1 MSQFFVW
8 LRYGWGQRLKKKIC
22 YPVALLESSLAR
34 QPSPPRNLPGPST
47 VASSSPPWP
56 VGGRL
61 LEHFLAASRRIG
73 NLPKAAPPSPLHG
86 HRIHGHRIRR
96 RSEQRGSREQGK
108 WKRNMPPPCPM
119 SPVVAPE
126 LLSPTCLGFCISRRR
141 RLPERESEETRNS
154 PRAELFFFSRAV
166 RE

>member
-8 LRYGWGQRLKKKIC
+8 LRCGWGQRLKKKNLR
-22 YPVALLESSLAR
+22 PRRPPRVL
-34 QPSPPRNLPGPST
+34 PSPSAI
-47 VASSSPPWP
+47 ASSRPPWP

-61 LEHFLAASRRIG
+61 LEPSLAASRRIG
-73 NLPKAAPPSPLHG
+73 NLPRAAPPSPLHG

-154 PRAELFFFSRAV
+154 PRAELFSFFSRAV